1 MKWNIKKTD
10 EALLKKYQEELNID
24 EILAKILI
32 NRNVDIKTADVLL
45 NNPEKAM
52 QDPYLLLHAEKAA
65 TEIIDAVEKDSEIWV
80 FADYDVDGITSGFVI
95 TDFLR
100 RTTNNNIY
108 VYYPERDNGY
118 GLNMEFCHAIA
129 KRKEEENIKNMM
141 VITVDNG
148 TSSVEEVEFLK
159 ENKIDVVIT
168 DHHMPKDTLPN
179 CTIVNPHLTNDP
191 VYHHLSGCGTVFK
204 VIQIIE
210 DAIGIKEKIS
220 PQYLFAVA
228 LGTIADMMPMTPEN
242 IAFSRLGLK
251 QINGKNC
258 PKTWKYFKKH
268 LGKKKLG
275 PLDVAWDIGPRLN
288 ACGRMGQIDKGAILF
303 FMNDDDDESD
313 ILNAIIE
320 IEEINEERKAMT
332 RKAEKEI
339 EKIDYSK
346 DSACLFDASE
356 YPSGISGIIASR
368 ITEKHG
374 KVALVYASKDGKVAT
389 GSARAPEGID
399 LQPILQQEVE
409 KGNLISFGGHQSAAG
424 FRLDM
429 EKIDALKESLN
440 KALKEVYKEH
450 YGDEAPTQEI
460 FIDHEIDLSKL
471 NKDTYESIHLFPY
484 DKSEFPSP
492 LFAIRNLEVI
502 DWRTSRNNENNICL
516 TVKDENGKE
525 MDIWAWRMGEKF
537 KEIDKEKKIDIAG
550 KIEQSFINKKQ
561 YTMNIIDI
569 RESPA
574 SSAQR

>member
-1 MKWNIKKTD
+1 
-10 EALLKKYQEELNID
+10 
-24 EILAKILI
+24 
-32 NRNVDIKTADVLL
+32 
-45 NNPEKAM
+45 
-52 QDPYLLLHAEKAA
+52 
-65 TEIIDAVEKDSEIWV
+65 
-80 FADYDVDGITSGFVI
+80 
-95 TDFLR
+95 
-100 RTTNNNIY
+100 
-108 VYYPERDNGY
+108 
-118 GLNMEFCHAIA
+118 
-129 KRKEEENIKNMM
+129 IKNMM

-242 IAFSRLGLK
+242 IAFSRLGLN

-268 LGKKKLG
+268 LGKKKLS

-346 DSACLFDASE
+346 DSVCLF
-356 YPSGISGIIASR
+356 
-368 ITEKHG
+368 
-374 KVALVYASKDGKVAT
+374 
-389 GSARAPEGID
+389 
-399 LQPILQQEVE
+399 
-409 KGNLISFGGHQSAAG
+409 
-424 FRLDM
+424 
-429 EKIDALKESLN
+429 
-440 KALKEVYKEH
+440 
-450 YGDEAPTQEI
+450 
-460 FIDHEIDLSKL
+460 
-471 NKDTYESIHLFPY
+471 
-484 DKSEFPSP
+484 
-492 LFAIRNLEVI
+492 
-502 DWRTSRNNENNICL
+502 
-516 TVKDENGKE
+516 
-525 MDIWAWRMGEKF
+525 
-537 KEIDKEKKIDIAG
+537 
-550 KIEQSFINKKQ
+550 
-561 YTMNIIDI
+561 
-569 RESPA
+569 
-574 SSAQR
+574 